1 MREEAGQTEAA
12 VAALERAVALRP
24 RPDLV
29 KRLEALR
36 AKAATPGAADRPKP

>member
-1 MREEAGQTEAA
+1 MRQEAGQTPAA
-12 VAALERAVALRP
+12 VAALERAVALKP

-36 AKAATPGAADRPKP
+36 LEIATPAADKP